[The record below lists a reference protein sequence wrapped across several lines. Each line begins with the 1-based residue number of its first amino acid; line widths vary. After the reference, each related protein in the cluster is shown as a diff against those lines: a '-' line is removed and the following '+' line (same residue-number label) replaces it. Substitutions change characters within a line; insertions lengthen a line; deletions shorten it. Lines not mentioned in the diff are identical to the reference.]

1 MCCVPSPVMSGPGN
15 ASESE
20 MNKWINEQMKM
31 ENQNLKKEKNP
42 FSRCV
47 YKQLGKET
55 YHMNKTY

>member
-1 MCCVPSPVMSGPGN
+1 MSGPGN
-15 ASESE
+15 AGESE